1 MKKLISNKVWHNAD
15 EEPQENAKIIW
26 YATGDCIKM
35 CTHTKDMVHGG
46 MTKWAYA
53 DELLNLKTQEPVEV
67 LPKIKGWIARDLC
80 GTVNLHSKKP
90 VWKEDFQ
97 MWECGEDFYPI
108 EDCLEGNTMF
118 PELNYYDNPIE
129 VEITIK
135 RC

>member
-1 MKKLISNKVWHNAD
+1 MKKLINSKVWHNAD
-15 EEPQENAKIIW
+15 EEPQENTKIIW

-53 DELLNLKTQEPVEV
+53 EELLNLKTQEPIEV

-108 EDCLEGNTMF
+108 EDCLEENTMF

-135 RC
+135 HC

>member
-1 MKKLISNKVWHNAD
+1 
-15 EEPQENAKIIW
+15 
-26 YATGDCIKM
+26 
-35 CTHTKDMVHGG
+35 MVHGG

-53 DELLNLKTQEPVEV
+53 DELLNLKTQEPIEV

-80 GTVNLHSKKP
+80 GTVNLHNKKP

-108 EDCLEGNTMF
+108 EDCLEENTMF

-135 RC
+135 HC